1 VSFDRGR
8 VKPNFS
14 LNASV
19 GADLKEAGNFVTRVQ
34 FDGTNLNDRLNLINF
49 SGLFSGDS
57 GALRAAMLT
66 VLLKANA

>member
-1 VSFDRGR
+1 MHPSALTSRKR
-8 VKPNFS
+8 
-14 LNASV
+14 
-19 GADLKEAGNFVTRVQ
+19 ENFVTRVQ